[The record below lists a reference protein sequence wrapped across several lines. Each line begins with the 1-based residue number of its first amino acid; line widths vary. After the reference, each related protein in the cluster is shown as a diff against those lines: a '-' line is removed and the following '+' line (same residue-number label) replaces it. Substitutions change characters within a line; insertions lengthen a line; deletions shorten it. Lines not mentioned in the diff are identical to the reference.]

1 MLLKFLKLRQYMSGD
16 VSDKRNYRPIAILS
30 PFTKVLE
37 RLIYDETLC
46 IRGKT

>member
-16 VSDKRNYRPIAILS
+16 VSDKGNYRPIAILS